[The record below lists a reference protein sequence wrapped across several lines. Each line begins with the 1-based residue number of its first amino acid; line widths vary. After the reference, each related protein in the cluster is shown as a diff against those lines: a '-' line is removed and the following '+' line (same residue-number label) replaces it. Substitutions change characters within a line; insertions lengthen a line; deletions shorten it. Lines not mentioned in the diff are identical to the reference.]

1 MRWLTLVLIMLC
13 VQSGISQD
21 FRAIQESR
29 EHIRQMESA
38 RRQKQIQILS
48 KISTPN
54 QLNYDVTGYTINL
67 NIWPVTKTIDGSVVI
82 TGKSKVTGLS
92 HLEFNLF
99 SNMTVDSIT
108 QNGSPLTFNHAGNL
122 VDVQLPAFLGTDS
135 VFSVE
140 IFYRGNPQSIGLGSW
155 RWSTH
160 SGNPI
165 ISTLSEPF
173 GAPTWWPCKDDP
185 ADKADSVFLNITVPE
200 NLVVASNGLLKAVTP
215 APDNRHTYSW
225 ETRYPISNYLVSLAI
240 SNYAEFGDW
249 YVSASG
255 DSMPLVYYV
264 YPEHLAA
271 AQEDFSV
278 TDEMISAFAEIY
290 GEYPFIEEKYGMAIF
305 SWGGAMEHQ
314 TMTSYGSGLITGNHT
329 YDWINAHEL
338 AHQWFGDLITMKRW
352 SHIWLNEGFASYSEA
367 MWMESLYG
375 KTAYHNYLDSQDP
388 GFFSGSLFVTDSTN
402 ENALF
407 SNTVYDKGSWALHM
421 LRGVLGDS
429 LFFASIRSYATDSSL
444 MFGNATT
451 EDFRD
456 ICEAVSG
463 MDLDWFFDEWVYRA
477 GRPNYQYDWK
487 VTGNRPFT
495 TTLTLK
501 QTNAVP
507 YKMPIQI
514 YLFGDGLDSTVTVW
528 DSLAYQQFQ
537 FVTNDAPIDVQV
549 DPDNW
554 ILKNIDR
561 VTGIVDGENEQ
572 PQRFEL
578 TQNYPNPFNPT
589 TTIEFYLQN
598 PGYTTLAIY
607 DMLGQKIA
615 TLAAENLNS
624 GRHLYQ
630 WDASGMASG
639 IYYYRLTA
647 GNFTAVKKALLL
659 R

>member
-21 FRAIQESR
+21 FRSIQESR

-38 RRQKQIQILS
+38 RRQKQIQVLS

-67 NIWPVTKTIDGSVVI
+67 NIWPVNKTIDGSVVI
-82 TGKSKVTGLS
+82 TGKSKITGLT

-122 VDVQLPAFLGTDS
+122 VDVQLPAFLGTDGD
-135 VFSVE
+135 FSVE
-140 IFYRGNPQSIGLGSW
+140 IFYHGNPQSIGLGSW

-240 SNYAEFGDW
+240 SNYAEFNDW

-375 KTAYHNYLDSQDP
+375 KTAYHNYLASQDP

-429 LFFASIRSYATDSSL
+429 LFFAGIRSYATDSSL
-444 MFGNATT
+444 VFGNATT

-463 MDLDWFFDEWVYRA
+463 MDLDWYFDEWVYRA

-507 YKMPIQI
+507 YKMPMQI

>member
-21 FRAIQESR
+21 FRSIQESR

-38 RRQKQIQILS
+38 RRQKQIQVLS

-122 VDVQLPAFLGTDS
+122 VDVQLPAFLDTDG

-165 ISTLSEPF
+165 ISSLSEPF

-240 SNYAEFGDW
+240 SNYAEFNDW

-375 KTAYHNYLDSQDP
+375 ETAYHNYLDSQDP

-444 MFGNATT
+444 VFGNATT

-463 MDLDWFFDEWVYRA
+463 MDLDWYFDEWVYRA

-514 YLFGDGLDSTVTVW
+514 HLFGDGLDSTVTVW

-554 ILKNIDR
+554 ILKHIDR
-561 VTGIVDGENEQ
+561 VTGIVDGENGN

-578 TQNYPNPFNPT
+578 AQNYPNPFNPT
-589 TTIEFYLQN
+589 TTIAYALPQSV
-598 PGYTTLAIY
+598 PVKITVYDATGRRIITLLEGVQQAGEHQI
-607 DMLGQKIA
+607 MF
-615 TLAAENLNS
+615 
-624 GRHLYQ
+624 
-630 WDASGMASG
+630 DASRYASG
-639 IYYYRLTA
+639 IYYYNLQA
-647 GNFTAVKKALLL
+647 GSFRKTRKMLLL
-659 R
+659 K

>member
-21 FRAIQESR
+21 FRSIQESR

-38 RRQKQIQILS
+38 RRQKQIQVLS

-67 NIWPVTKTIDGSVVI
+67 NIWPVNKTIDGSVVI
-82 TGKSKVTGLS
+82 TGKSKITGLT

-122 VDVQLPAFLGTDS
+122 VDVQLPAFLGTDGD
-135 VFSVE
+135 FSVE
-140 IFYRGNPQSIGLGSW
+140 IFYHGNPQSIGLGSW

-240 SNYAEFGDW
+240 SNYAEFNDW

-375 KTAYHNYLDSQDP
+375 KTAYHNYLASQDP

-429 LFFASIRSYATDSSL
+429 LFFAGIRSYATDSSL
-444 MFGNATT
+444 VFGNATT

-463 MDLDWFFDEWVYRA
+463 MDLDWYFDEWVYRA

-561 VTGIVDGENEQ
+561 VTGIADGENEQ

-578 TQNYPNPFNPT
+578 AQNYPNPFNPT

>member
-21 FRAIQESR
+21 FRSIQESR

-38 RRQKQIQILS
+38 RRQKQIQVLS

-67 NIWPVTKTIDGSVVI
+67 NIWPVNKTIDGSVVI
-82 TGKSKVTGLS
+82 TGKSKITGLT

-122 VDVQLPAFLGTDS
+122 VDVQLPAFLGTDGD
-135 VFSVE
+135 FSVE
-140 IFYRGNPQSIGLGSW
+140 IFYHGNPQSIGLGSW

-375 KTAYHNYLDSQDP
+375 ENAYHNYLASQDP

-429 LFFASIRSYATDSSL
+429 LFFAGIRSYATDSSL
-444 MFGNATT
+444 VFGNATT

-463 MDLDWFFDEWVYRA
+463 MDLDWYFDEWVYRA

>member
-29 EHIRQMESA
+29 EHIRQMERA

-82 TGKSKVTGLS
+82 TGKSKVTGLT

-122 VDVQLPAFLGTDS
+122 VDVQLPAFLGTDGD
-135 VFSVE
+135 FSVE
-140 IFYRGNPQSIGLGSW
+140 IFYHGNPQSIGLGSW

-375 KTAYHNYLDSQDP
+375 KTAYHNYLASQDP

-429 LFFASIRSYATDSSL
+429 LFFAGIRSYATDSSL
-444 MFGNATT
+444 VFGNATT

-463 MDLDWFFDEWVYRA
+463 MDLDWYFDEWVYRA

-578 TQNYPNPFNPT
+578 AQNYPNPFNPT

>member
-67 NIWPVTKTIDGSVVI
+67 NIWPVNKTIDGSVVI
-82 TGKSKVTGLS
+82 TGKSKITGLS

-122 VDVQLPAFLGTDS
+122 VDVQLPAFLGTDGD
-135 VFSVE
+135 FSVE
-140 IFYRGNPQSIGLGSW
+140 IFYHGNPQSIGLGSW

-375 KTAYHNYLDSQDP
+375 KTAYHNYLASQDP

-429 LFFASIRSYATDSSL
+429 LFFAGIRSYATDSSL
-444 MFGNATT
+444 VFGNATT

-463 MDLDWFFDEWVYRA
+463 MDLDWYFDEWVYRA

-561 VTGIVDGENEQ
+561 VTGIADGENGNS
-572 PQRFEL
+572 QRFEL

>member
-38 RRQKQIQILS
+38 RRQKQIQVLS

-67 NIWPVTKTIDGSVVI
+67 NIWPVNKTIDGSVVI
-82 TGKSKVTGLS
+82 TGKSKITGLT

-140 IFYRGNPQSIGLGSW
+140 IFYHGNPQSIGLGSW

-375 KTAYHNYLDSQDP
+375 KTAYHNYLASQDP

-429 LFFASIRSYATDSSL
+429 LFFAGIRSYATDSSL
-444 MFGNATT
+444 VFGNATT

-463 MDLDWFFDEWVYRA
+463 MDLDWYFDEWVYRA

>member
-21 FRAIQESR
+21 FRSIQESR

-38 RRQKQIQILS
+38 RRQKQIQVLS

-67 NIWPVTKTIDGSVVI
+67 NIWPVNKTIDGSVVI
-82 TGKSKVTGLS
+82 TGKSKITGLT

-122 VDVQLPAFLGTDS
+122 VDVQLPAFLGTDGD
-135 VFSVE
+135 FSVE
-140 IFYRGNPQSIGLGSW
+140 IFYHGNPQSIGLGSW

-240 SNYAEFGDW
+240 SNYAEFNDW

-375 KTAYHNYLDSQDP
+375 KTAYHNYLASQDP

-429 LFFASIRSYATDSSL
+429 LFFAGIRSYATDSSL
-444 MFGNATT
+444 VFGNATT

-463 MDLDWFFDEWVYRA
+463 MDLDWYFDEWVYRA

>member
-21 FRAIQESR
+21 FRSIQESR

-38 RRQKQIQILS
+38 RRQKQIQVLS

-82 TGKSKVTGLS
+82 TGKSKITGLT

-122 VDVQLPAFLGTDS
+122 VDVQLPAFLGTDGD
-135 VFSVE
+135 FSVE
-140 IFYRGNPQSIGLGSW
+140 IFYHGNPQSIGLGSW

-240 SNYAEFGDW
+240 SNYAEFNDW

-375 KTAYHNYLDSQDP
+375 KTAYHNYLASQDP

-429 LFFASIRSYATDSSL
+429 LFFAGIRSYATDSSL
-444 MFGNATT
+444 VFGNATT

-463 MDLDWFFDEWVYRA
+463 MDLDWYFDEWVYRA

>member
-54 QLNYDVTGYTINL
+54 QLNYDVTGYTIHL

-82 TGKSKVTGLS
+82 TGKSKIDGLAN
-92 HLEFNLF
+92 LEINLY
-99 SNMTVDSIT
+99 SNMAVDSVT
-108 QNGSPLTFNHAGNL
+108 QNGDALAFTRANNM
-122 VDVQLPAFLGTDS
+122 VDIQLPDFLANAG
-135 VFSVE
+135 VFSVT
-140 IFYRGNPQSIGLGSW
+140 IYYHGNPQNVGLGSW
-155 RWSTH
+155 RWGTH

-165 ISTLSEPF
+165 ISSLSEPF
-173 GAPTWWPCKDDP
+173 GAPAWWPCKDDP

-240 SNYAEFGDW
+240 SNYAEFNDW
-249 YVSASG
+249 YVSAAG

-305 SWGGAMEHQ
+305 NWGGAMEHQ

-367 MWMESLYG
+367 LWTESIHG
-375 KTAYHNYLDSQDP
+375 ENAYHNYLASQDP

-402 ENALF
+402 ESALF

-444 MFGNATT
+444 VFGNATT

-463 MDLDWFFDEWVYRA
+463 IDLDWFFEEWVYRA

-501 QTNAVP
+501 QTNVVP

-514 YLFGDGLDSTVTVW
+514 HLFGDGLDSTVTIW

-537 FVTNDAPIDVQV
+537 FVTNDAPIDLQV
-549 DPDNW
+549 DPDDW
-554 ILKNIDR
+554 ILKHINR
-561 VTGIVDGENEQ
+561 VTGIADGENEQ
-572 PQRFEL
+572 PQRFAL
-578 TQNYPNPFNPT
+578 AQNYPNPFNPS
-589 TTIEFYLQN
+589 TTIAYALPQSV
-598 PGYTTLAIY
+598 PVKITVYDAAGRRIITLLDGVQQAGEHRI
-607 DMLGQKIA
+607 MF
-615 TLAAENLNS
+615 
-624 GRHLYQ
+624 
-630 WDASGMASG
+630 DASRYASG
-639 IYYYRLTA
+639 IYYYTLHA
-647 GNFTAVKKALLL
+647 GNFRKTRKMLLL
-659 R
+659 K

>member
-21 FRAIQESR
+21 FRSIQESR

-38 RRQKQIQILS
+38 RRQKQIQVLS

-122 VDVQLPAFLGTDS
+122 VDVQLPAFLGTDGD
-135 VFSVE
+135 FSVE
-140 IFYRGNPQSIGLGSW
+140 IFYHGNPQSIGLGSW

-375 KTAYHNYLDSQDP
+375 KTAYHNYLASQDP

-444 MFGNATT
+444 VFGNATT

-463 MDLDWFFDEWVYRA
+463 MDLDWYFDEWVYRA